1 MQPQSVQHAAG
12 RQSSCPGALE
22 ALIPHSNSIWDH
34 VFHGSSHHPMSSI
47 VSLVKTLTMDPR
59 SLESTTPI
67 SSHCPSTERL
77 LPLALHFLHTVHSCF
92 SCPLHGCFVCPVAP
106 LLQRCF
112 ICCILPVSVAL
123 FFQKCWPCHS
133 LWMSLTSMPWLDI
146 LTPKCH
152 LLAQAIECQA
162 WLQTPLLTSS
172 VAMLP
177 FN

>member
-1 MQPQSVQHAAG
+1 MAE
-12 RQSSCPGALE
+12 LE
-22 ALIPHSNSIWDH
+22 ALEPHRVH
-34 VFHGSSHHPMSSI
+34 EFHGSSHHPPTSSI
-47 VSLVKTLTMDPR
+47 VSLVKTLTMDPI
-59 SLESTTPI
+59 ESTTPT
-67 SSHCPSTERL
+67 SSHCPPPTERL
-77 LPLALHFLHTVHSCF
+77 LPLALHFLHTVHSRF

-112 ICCILPVSVAL
+112 ICCNLPVSGAL
-123 FFQKCWPCHS
+123 FFQKCWPRHS

-162 WLQTPLLTSS
+162 LLQTPLLTSS